1 MTKTSAPVP
10 SRQLRKA
17 IFRPS
22 GDQAACPS
30 GTAFRV
36 SRRSPLPSALI
47 TKISSLQAP
56 GRSHSPALPRSW
68 IAKTSFRP
76 SGDQAGTARKRP
88 PFAKRLRA
96 SLRFPLPSAFMT

>member
-1 MTKTSAPVP
+1 LRVKFRWSLPSAFMTKTSAPVP

-22 GDQAACPS
+22 GDQAAHPS
-30 GTAFRV
+30 GTAFRG

-56 GRSHSPALPRSW
+56 ARSHSPALPRGW
-68 IAKTSFRP
+68 IAKTSFRRTP
-76 SGDQAGTARKRP
+76 SCVR
-88 PFAKRLRA
+88 
-96 SLRFPLPSAFMT
+96 